1 MWEVRYIEHNSR
13 TFNEPESPIVASAK
27 IVTDVLLR
35 FIGDQSCMDILEL
48 YNKVKTELSSADE
61 EEEEAD
67 VDVDSDTPGTSTGHK
82 STTKYSKRQSSRLDV
97 GAWKEQCREL
107 LNRMFERED
116 SEPFRQPVDLFAYP
130 DYRDIIDTPVD
141 LSVVSETLAAGNY
154 ENPIEFSKDVRL
166 IFSNSKAYTPNKKS
180 RIYSMTLSLSAS
192 FENQILP
199 IISDY
204 KSAVQG
210 QRRCRQRMS
219 YRKRLKSSSS
229 SPSTSQASSPKG
241 KHKQARTQPKST
253 PNTSLSLTR
262 TSSTRSSQAS
272 ETTEDP
278 SRSVMGED
286 EDEDED
292 SQPSSTSSIT
302 ASRSGGAGAER
313 VTRSRATPSK
323 RVPSPNGP
331 LTNGGNRPLCASAK
345 RKLAVDSDTS
355 DIEKPEG
362 TESSLSTSS
371 LSSSSSSA
379 SSSSSSSGSSSS
391 GSSSSSEGSES
402 DQEFIDGGDHDY
414 SKAIRPRLTR
424 KTKKAARPVSANL
437 KKKKREAARGRQAS
451 RRKRPRLMEDE
462 EEQEGDEE
470 EEEEEEQELE
480 LDLEKMRGTR
490 KSAVKESR
498 INTRNQGRRTVL
510 YNDDSEDDTSVP
522 AEDPLNLGMSRS
534 GRVRK
539 MTEKARVSH
548 LMGWNH

>member
-82 STTKYSKRQSSRLDV
+82 
-97 GAWKEQCREL
+97 
-107 LNRMFERED
+107 
-116 SEPFRQPVDLFAYP
+116 
-130 DYRDIIDTPVD
+130 
-141 LSVVSETLAAGNY
+141 
-154 ENPIEFSKDVRL
+154 
-166 IFSNSKAYTPNKKS
+166 
-180 RIYSMTLSLSAS
+180 IYSMTLSLSAA

-253 PNTSLSLTR
+253 TNTSLSLTR

-278 SRSVMGED
+278 SRSVMGEDED